1 MHLRAF
7 VGSLA
12 HPAYTGQARDPGFVV
27 ANVLVVSLL
36 AVAAESLAPLA
47 GSVLIVVG
55 LALLVA
61 RGYAVP
67 GTPWL
72 LRTVER
78 RVDALATSG
87 PERLPRDERELL
99 RAGVFAVRGDE
110 FRPTESFAAAWRSR
124 VVTAGRR
131 EDDSRSLAVAL
142 GLPPDA
148 VRLVPVGEV
157 LVAESR
163 GRRFGAWLSRA
174 ALVADTASIAELRRR
189 CPQWDLL
196 PPRLRGAM
204 LATLRLYLD
213 VCPVCDG
220 GLSLDRAASRV
231 PGAADT
237 VVAVTCTGCDARL
250 FESGFAASVAAVDD
264 DDTSPSV
271 VGH

>member
-36 AVAAESLAPLA
+36 AVAAESLVPLA
-47 GSVLIVVG
+47 GSVLIAVG
-55 LALLVA
+55 FALLVG
-61 RGYAVP
+61 RGYAIP
-67 GTPWL
+67 GTPWA
-72 LRTVER
+72 LRAVER
-78 RVDALATSG
+78 RADALATPG
-87 PERLPRDERELL
+87 PERIPRDERELL

-110 FRPTESFAAAWRSR
+110 FRPTESFAAAWRTH

-131 EDDSRSLAVAL
+131 ENDARSLAVVL
-142 GLPPDA
+142 GLPSDA
-148 VRLVPVGEV
+148 VRVAPVGEL
-157 LVAESR
+157 LVAEAR
-163 GRRFGAWLSRA
+163 ERRLGAWLSRA
-174 ALVADTASIAELRRR
+174 ALVADTASIAELRRF

-196 PPRLRGAM
+196 SPRLRGAM

-220 GLSLDRAASRV
+220 ELSLDRATSRV
-231 PGAADT
+231 PGAVDT

-250 FESGFAASVAAVDD
+250 FESGFVASVAVAD